1 MAGNRPNNR
10 WVFTNRMAT
19 SNHIELEPEHLKT
32 VKVLADE
39 IHHPI
44 EEVNRIYTEI
54 FESLNSDARI
64 KDYLVVLTCKKVR
77 DELRN

>member
-1 MAGNRPNNR
+1 
-10 WVFTNRMAT
+10 MAT
-19 SNHIELEPEHLKT
+19 SNHIELGPEHLKT

-39 IHHPI
+39 IHRPA
-44 EEVNRIYTEI
+44 EEVNKIYTEI

>member
-1 MAGNRPNNR
+1 
-10 WVFTNRMAT
+10 MAT
-19 SNHIELEPEHLKT
+19 SNHIALEPEHLSAIKA
-32 VKVLADE
+32 LADE

-44 EEVNRIYTEI
+44 EEVNEIYAST